1 MRTNILVYIHP
12 TDPFSLSF
20 FFFYML
26 IIIIN
31 PIKLLFVDF
40 IAYIY

>member
-1 MRTNILVYIHP
+1 MRTNIFSIYTPYRPLF
-12 TDPFSLSF
+12 FSLS
-20 FFFYML
+20 FYML